1 MSHTVARAIAA
12 VARLSTAVMKP
23 YRRRITRALVCQQ
36 MAQQVAVGHNGHTLL
51 FQATTARSLHD
62 VLTLGSGEPETVA
75 WLDGLE
81 PGMLW
86 DVGANV
92 GLYSLYAA
100 CARGCGVVAFEPS
113 AASFAALAK
122 NVELNGAS
130 DRVSLYCM
138 ALGDRTHLDSLW
150 MACSDAGHSMHRV
163 GEADG
168 RAFRQSIPVF
178 SADDLVRVFDVPRP
192 RYLKID
198 VDGPEL
204 AVLRGMTEILSGVDS
219 ILVEAET
226 EQAEQAISAALLPL
240 GFRRNEDIE
249 ADRSRNIVFDRGAR

>member
-1 MSHTVARAIAA
+1 MSHTVARSIAA

-23 YRRRITRALVCQQ
+23 YRRQITRALICQQ
-36 MAQQVAVGHNGHTLL
+36 MAQQVEVGRNGHKLL

-62 VLTLGSGEPETVA
+62 VLTLGRGEPETVE
-75 WLDGLE
+75 WLDGLA
-81 PGMLW
+81 PGTLW

-100 CARGCGVVAFEPS
+100 RVRGCGVVAFEPS

-122 NVELNGAS
+122 NVELNEVS
-130 DRVSLYCM
+130 DLVSIYCM
-138 ALGDRTHLDSLW
+138 ALGDRTHLDNLW
-150 MACSDAGHSMHRV
+150 MECSDAGHSMHQV

-168 RAFRQSIPVF
+168 RTFHQSIPVF
-178 SADDLVRVFDVPRP
+178 SADDFVRVFGVPRP
-192 RYLKID
+192 RYVKID

-204 AVLRGMTEILSGVDS
+204 AVLRGMKETLSGVAS

-226 EQAEQAISAALLPL
+226 EQAEQAITAALLPL
-240 GFRRNEDIE
+240 GFHRNEDLL
-249 ADRSRNIVFDRGAR
+249 AVRSRNIVFDR